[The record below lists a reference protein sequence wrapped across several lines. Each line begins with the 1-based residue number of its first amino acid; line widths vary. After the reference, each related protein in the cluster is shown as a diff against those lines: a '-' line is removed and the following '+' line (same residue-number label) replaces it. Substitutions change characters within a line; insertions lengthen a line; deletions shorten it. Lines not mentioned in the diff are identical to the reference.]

1 MVATKTID
9 VTHLGGISAGYK
21 LSEPFNASNPTIVL
35 INSFTTSAELY
46 VPWFADSKLTSRI
59 NLLAIELLGHGATR
73 AHKAEHWTFWDTSIM
88 NLQVMDA
95 LKIEKAFILGTSQ
108 GGFVCPRMALLSP
121 ERVQGLILLGTC
133 MDREGPEA
141 VARGCWDG
149 YAVGL
154 GLVNA
159 WSVPNKDFEPPPEYI
174 AQISQLGFGNHSAE
188 MMELWTGILRSNY
201 SGDEGRKRMRM
212 SGINLR
218 DRDGLH
224 NRISDIQ
231 CPVLWMQGTAD
242 QAYSVENAKFEIEL
256 FTGAKSKELKIVEGG
271 AHFLS
276 ATNPD
281 EVEAA
286 MMAFVDGNA

>member
-9 VTHLGGISAGYK
+9 VAHLGGISAGYK

-46 VPWFADSKLTSRI
+46 APWFADSKLTSLF

-73 AHKAEHWTFWDTSIM
+73 AHKSEHWTYWDTSIM

-95 LKIEKAFILGTSQ
+95 LKVNKAFILGTSQ
-108 GGFVCPRMALLSP
+108 GGFVCARMALLSP
-121 ERVQGLILLGTC
+121 ERVQGIILLGTC

-149 YAVGL
+149 YAMGVQL
-154 GLVNA
+154 IEA
-159 WSVPNKDFEPPPEYI
+159 WSVPNENFEPSPEYI
-174 AQISQLGFGNHSAE
+174 TLNNQLGFGNPSAE
-188 MMELWTGILRSNY
+188 MTKLWTGIIKGNY

-224 NRISDIQ
+224 MRLRDIK
-231 CPVLWMQGTAD
+231 CPVLWIQGSAD
-242 QAYSVENAKFEIEL
+242 HVYSVENAKYELEL
-256 FTGAKSKELKIVEGG
+256 FTGAKNKELRVVEGG

-276 ATNPD
+276 ATNPN

-286 MMAFVDGNA
+286 MVEFVNTNV